1 MAINFNESR
10 TKENLMRAFAGES
23 QARNRYS
30 IAARTAQK
38 QGMYAVS
45 QIFLFTA
52 DQERA
57 HAERYYELLKKSAGE
72 TIRIDGGYPVAHFD
86 SVEKLLRSAEH
97 NELEEY
103 DNVYPAFGNIAKEEG
118 FIEEATAF
126 YQIAEI
132 EKVHAER
139 FGKIA
144 MLLENNRYYE
154 SPEEEEWMCLNC
166 GHIFHGRLVPNV
178 CPVCHYEKG
187 YFIPADLAPF
197 LEHEFLK

>member
-1 MAINFNESR
+1 M
-10 TKENLMRAFAGES
+10 
-23 QARNRYS
+23 
-30 IAARTAQK
+30 
-38 QGMYAVS
+38 
-45 QIFLFTA
+45 
-52 DQERA
+52 
-57 HAERYYELLKKSAGE
+57 
-72 TIRIDGGYPVAHFD
+72 
-86 SVEKLLRSAEH
+86 
-97 NELEEY
+97 EEY

>member
-1 MAINFNESR
+1 
-10 TKENLMRAFAGES
+10 MRAFAGES
-23 QARNRYS
+23 QARNRYT